1 MTQRTYE
8 ELFEFK
14 GYKYGLHDAYTL
26 GKIIGQGG
34 WGVVRRGKRKSD
46 DFPVA
51 IKILPKVAYT
61 GANQSVKGKQSKYI
75 QSIKDE
81 IEIMLALRGSLGVVY
96 LHEVYQDEDNVYL
109 VMELCTGGPLLKS
122 EGMGKGRKLS
132 EQIVSRY
139 IKDILQLLVICHARH
154 IVHRDV
160 KPGNFM
166 LLHNRANSP
175 VKVIDFGLSKYFVPS
190 ELPLKASTAEGTPW
204 YLAPEACR
212 GKWYPQTDVWAV
224 CVMAFYMLTG
234 SYPFIDRTNPMMP
247 DMAKTLKAIC
257 FHELDLTSKECAHL
271 SPLAVDFLK
280 FGLNE
285 KDIDKRPTAKDC
297 LRHPWIQQGEILDKK
312 PLNPTV
318 LQRLQK
324 FSQNGAFKCTVLEH
338 MAREI
343 VSRHFAAENGSQHHV
358 PAFKERSVKHGHE
371 FQVQHT
377 DLPKSTL
384 YSRSL
389 ARMFDQIQT
398 DKDGRIGKD
407 ALYKLLVELGHGIG
421 QDEATEIFN
430 ALDGDKKGYLE
441 EEDIAAGLVDWQ
453 DYRDTFK
460 DRWIESARKVFDD
473 LDNNNDGTLTAEEI
487 SRAFEGDVSVLEVDA
502 AVHNVLVEV
511 AARHKRTTAN
521 SLTFDDFVDF
531 ISSENGISS
540 SLFPDRL
547 DRMEEEEDQ
556 KVGSGWFCLCS

>member
-1 MTQRTYE
+1 MSERTYE
-8 ELFEFK
+8 DLFEFK
-14 GYKYGLHDAYTL
+14 GYKYDFHETFTL
-26 GKIIGQGG
+26 GKVIGKGG
-34 WGVVRRGKRKSD
+34 WGVVRRGKRRTD
-46 DFPVA
+46 NFPVA
-51 IKILPKVAYT
+51 VKVLPKVAFT
-61 GANQSVKGKQSKYI
+61 GANQSVKGKQSKYV

-96 LHEVYQDEDNVYL
+96 LHEVYQDESNIYM
-109 VMELCTGGPLLKS
+109 VMELCTGGALLKT

-139 IKDILQLLVICHARH
+139 IKDILQVLVICHARH

-166 LLHNRANSP
+166 LLHNKANSP

-190 ELPLKASTAEGTPW
+190 ELPLEASTAEGTPW

-212 GKWYPQTDVWAV
+212 GKWYPQTDVWAC

-234 SYPFIDRTNPMMP
+234 SYPFIDRTNIMMP

-257 FHELDLTSKECAHL
+257 FHELDLSRKECAHL
-271 SPLAVDFLK
+271 SSLAVDFLNFALK
-280 FGLNE
+280 E
-285 KDIDKRPTAKDC
+285 KEIGKRPTAQDC
-297 LRHPWIQQGEILDKK
+297 LNHPWIKQGDTLGNQPLD
-312 PLNPTV
+312 PTV

-343 VSRHFAAENGSQHHV
+343 VSRHFAGDKEVRNPV
-358 PAFKERSVKHGHE
+358 PAFKERSVKHGHKYYE
-371 FQVQHT
+371 PHA

-389 ARMFDQIQT
+389 AHMFEKIQS
-398 DKDGRIGKD
+398 DGNGRIGKN
-407 ALYKLLVELGHGIG
+407 ALYKLLVELGHTIG
-421 QDEATEIFN
+421 ENEAAEIFH

-441 EEDIAAGLVDWQ
+441 EEDIAAGLIDWQ

-460 DRWIESARKVFDD
+460 ERWMDSARKVFDD
-473 LDNNNDGTLTAEEI
+473 LDDNKDGTLSAEDI
-487 SRAFEGDVSVLEVDA
+487 ARAFEGNVSVFEVDA

-511 AARHKRTTAN
+511 AARHEKSGTH
-521 SLTFDDFVDF
+521 SLTFDDFLDF

-547 DRMEEEEDQ
+547 DGMEDADE
-556 KVGSGWFCLCS
+556 KVGSGWNCLCS

>member
-1 MTQRTYE
+1 MAESTYE
-8 ELFEFK
+8 DLFEFK
-14 GYKYGLHDAYTL
+14 GYQHGLHDKYTL
-26 GKIIGQGG
+26 GNVIGKGG
-34 WGVVRRGKRKSD
+34 WGVVRKGKRKVD
-46 DFPVA
+46 NLPVA
-51 IKILPKVAYT
+51 IKVLPKVAFE
-61 GANQSVKGKQSKYI
+61 GQNQSVRGKQSKYV

-81 IEIMLALRGSLGVVY
+81 IEIMLSLRGSLGVVY

-109 VMELCTGGPLLKS
+109 VMELCTGGALLKS

-139 IKDILQLLVICHARH
+139 IKDILQVLVICHARF

-166 LLHNRANSP
+166 LLDTKPNSP
-175 VKVIDFGLSKYFVPS
+175 VKVIDFGLSKYYAPN

-212 GKWYPQTDVWAV
+212 GKWYPETDVWAC

-234 SYPFIDRTNPMMP
+234 SYPFIDRTNIMMP

-257 FHELDLTSKECAHL
+257 YQNLDLSSKECGHL

-280 FGLNE
+280 FGLGE
-285 KDIDKRPTAKDC
+285 KDIDKRPTARDC
-297 LRHPWIQQGEILDKK
+297 LRHPWIQQGDVLEKK

-343 VSRHFAAENGSQHHV
+343 VSRHFAADRTTHNSS
-358 PAFKERSVKHGHE
+358 PPLKERSVKYGNEYHRT
-371 FQVQHT
+371 HT
-377 DLPKSTL
+377 DIPNSTP

-389 ARMFDQIQT
+389 AHMFNKIQT
-398 DKDGRIGKD
+398 DGDGRISKD
-407 ALYKLLVELGHGIG
+407 ALYQLLVELGHTIG
-421 QDEATEIFN
+421 ENEAAEIFN
-430 ALDGDKKGYLE
+430 SLDGDKKGYLE
-441 EEDIAAGLVDWQ
+441 EEDIAAGLIDWQ

-460 DRWIESARKVFDD
+460 DRWIDSARKVFDE
-473 LDNNNDGTLTAEEI
+473 LDDNNDGTLSAQEI
-487 SRAFEGDVSVLEVDA
+487 AGAFEGDVSAVEVDA
-502 AVHNVLVEV
+502 AVHNVLVQV
-511 AARHKRTTAN
+511 AAQHKRSAAN
-521 SLTFDDFVDF
+521 SLTFDDFIDL
-531 ISSENGISS
+531 IGTETGISS
-540 SLFPDRL
+540 TLFPDRMH
-547 DRMEEEEDQ
+547 RMEEEDE
-556 KVGSGWFCLCS
+556 KVGTSCFCF